1 MTITNETKSKLFQD
15 LVKFRCGVYGIEE
28 YNTFYDDENI
38 DDFIQSH
45 ERLCLE
51 SKGLKEEV
59 WDEYIEWIN
68 TEFVGVKVNLSNG
81 YTCPTC
87 SSVIP
92 NYKFS
97 SVSGIKKENG

>member
-1 MTITNETKSKLFQD
+1 MTELEKSFIFQD
-15 LVKFRCGVYGIEE
+15 LVKFRCGVYGIESYE
-28 YNTFYDDENI
+28 TFYDDENI

-81 YTCPTC
+81 HTCPTC

>member
-45 ERLCLE
+45 ERLCIE
-51 SKGLKEEV
+51 EKGFSSDDV
-59 WDEYIEWIN
+59 WDEYIEWVN
-68 TEFVGVKVNLSNG
+68 TEFVGVKVNLQNDVG
-81 YTCPTC
+81 NLHTMKG
-87 SSVIP
+87 VL
-92 NYKFS
+92 
-97 SVSGIKKENG
+97 